1 MSEVWLYAI
10 GSALVVSGIS
20 LIAVF
25 TLALNS
31 QNVKRSL
38 MFLVSMSTGALLGGA
53 FLHLL
58 PEAVEMFGFT
68 VDISLSLLAGFM
80 VLFVLEKFI
89 SWRHCHIPTSEDH
102 PHPFA
107 YMNLVG
113 DGLHNLIDGLVIG
126 AAYLLSIPVGLA
138 TPLAVIM
145 HEIPQE
151 VGDFGVLVFG
161 GYSRKRALMFNFLT
175 AITSVVGVITA
186 LLLSGYIANI
196 SYYLVPFAA
205 GGFLYIAGSD
215 LIPELKKNVKATS
228 ALTQLL
234 GIGIGI
240 GIMLLLVLM

>member
-1 MSEVWLYAI
+1 
-10 GSALVVSGIS
+10 
-20 LIAVF
+20 
-25 TLALNS
+25 
-31 QNVKRSL
+31 
-38 MFLVSMSTGALLGGA
+38 MSTGALLGGA

-68 VDISLSLLAGFM
+68 VDISLSLLSGFL
-80 VLFVLEKFI
+80 VLFILEKFI

-113 DGLHNLIDGLVIG
+113 DGLHNFIDGLVIG

-138 TPLAVIM
+138 TTLAVAM

-151 VGDFGVLVFG
+151 VGDFGVLVYG
-161 GYSRKRALMFNFLT
+161 GYSKKRALMFNFLT
-175 AITSVVGVITA
+175 AVTAVAGVIVA
-186 LLLSGYIANI
+186 LLLSGFVTNI

-215 LIPELKKNVKATS
+215 LIPELKKVVKPTS
-228 ALTQLL
+228 ALIQLL

-240 GIMLLLVLM
+240 GIMLFLIFL